1 MLQNKPLLQNRFGRT
16 LGLVLCIALA
26 VSACGDG
33 GKAKKGK
40 HQGVTHLVEA
50 VTVQRQQMNFT
61 AELAGSLHALR
72 EVKLFNQEEGRVL
85 AVLVREGDSVR
96 RGRALIRMDDR
107 ILRAQLAKALAMLN
121 QANIDVQRLQGL
133 IKQQLVSEDA
143 LSRAKTTRVIA
154 QADVRL
160 LRTRVS
166 YMTIR
171 APFAGQIASRDVE
184 MGDVAPKHTQLMTIV
199 DTSSLITEVAV
210 SELVLQHLKIGSR
223 AEVRIDALGK
233 TVYPGKILRIYP
245 TIDPATRR
253 GRIEVTLNPVP
264 KGARPGQFCRVTL
277 HTTNSRNISIPLSA
291 LRRDAS
297 GEFVY
302 VLGEDSKAQR
312 VTVESGLRLADMV
325 EIRTGLQ
332 VGQQVITR
340 GFLGLAQGQPV
351 KVVGAKPVEMK
362 KPVQP
367 ARKEKPSSKKP
378 IQPVRKEKPSSKK
391 NG

>member
-1 MLQNKPLLQNRFGRT
+1 MLQNKSLLQNRFGKT
-16 LGLVLCIALA
+16 LGLVLLIALT

-40 HQGVTHLVEA
+40 RQGVTHLVEA
-50 VTVQRQQMNFT
+50 VAVQRQQMNFT
-61 AELAGSLHALR
+61 ADRAGSLHALR

-107 ILRAQLAKALAMLN
+107 ILRAQLAKAQATLN
-121 QANIDVQRLQGL
+121 QANVDVQRLQGL

-143 LSRAKTTRVIA
+143 LSRAKTTRAIA

-184 MGDVAPKHTQLMTIV
+184 MGDVAPKHKQLMTIV

-210 SELVLQHLKIGSR
+210 SELVLQHLKKGGR
-223 AEVRIDALGK
+223 ADVRIDALGK
-233 TVYPGKILRIYP
+233 TVYPGRILRIYP

-253 GRIEVTLNPVP
+253 GRIEVALKPAP

-277 HTTNSRNISIPLSA
+277 HTKNAKNISIPLSA
-291 LRRDAS
+291 LRRDAA
-297 GEFVY
+297 GEFVF
-302 VLGEDSKAQR
+302 VLNEDSKAQR
-312 VTVESGLRLADMV
+312 VAVESGLRLADMV
-325 EIRTGLQ
+325 EIRSGLHI
-332 VGQQVITR
+332 GQQVITK
-340 GFLGLAQGQPV
+340 GFLGLAQGQSV
-351 KVVGAKPVEMK
+351 KVVGAKPVQK
-362 KPVQP
+362 
-367 ARKEKPSSKKP
+367 KKP
-378 IQPVRKEKPSSKK
+378 IQPAKKEKPSSKK